1 MQTDLQR
8 KEMFLLFIRVNTL
21 LVEHDTISA
30 ALARAGGTD
39 EELSM
44 MQIEL
49 QSECSTIEVSF
60 NNEVHWTAKYIAGC
74 VGESSSTSLE
84 LSAC

>member
-1 MQTDLQR
+1 M
-8 KEMFLLFIRVNTL
+8 RVNTL

-30 ALARAGGTD
+30 ALAREGGMD

-60 NNEVHWTAKYIAGC
+60 NNEIQWIAKYITGC
-74 VGESSSTSLE
+74 VGESG
-84 LSAC
+84 

>member
-1 MQTDLQR
+1 
-8 KEMFLLFIRVNTL
+8 MFLLFVRVNTL

-30 ALARAGGTD
+30 ALAREGGTD
-39 EELSM
+39 EELSL

-60 NNEVHWTAKYIAGC
+60 NNEIQWIAKYNTGC
-74 VGESSSTSLE
+74 VGESS
-84 LSAC
+84 